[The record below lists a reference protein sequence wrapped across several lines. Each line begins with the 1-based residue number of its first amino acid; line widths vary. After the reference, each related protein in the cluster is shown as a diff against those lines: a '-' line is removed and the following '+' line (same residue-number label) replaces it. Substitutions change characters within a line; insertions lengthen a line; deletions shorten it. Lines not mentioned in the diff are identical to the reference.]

1 MAGYRKRQNE
11 FMESILRNW
20 YGKQE
25 GEAEMV
31 RYTPQTAS
39 IAESLDKVV
48 NGILPPWEMKVQ
60 QVKEQWNEIAGPEN
74 ARRCSPAFLNNGIFY
89 IEVTHPAYRVAL
101 DVPAIRNRFKDR
113 IVAIIGSN
121 LCQDIKFIAGGRS
134 LPRKK

>member
-1 MAGYRKRQNE
+1 
-11 FMESILRNW
+11 MESILRNW
-20 YGKQE
+20 YGRKE
-25 GEAEMV
+25 GEAEMI
-31 RYTPQTAS
+31 RYTPPTAS
-39 IAESLDKVV
+39 IAQSLDKVV
-48 NGILPPWEMKVQ
+48 SGLLPPWEMKVQ

-101 DVPAIRNRFKDR
+101 EVPAIRNRFKDR
-113 IVAIIGSN
+113 IIAIIGSN

>member
-1 MAGYRKRQNE
+1 
-11 FMESILRNW
+11 MESILRSW
-20 YGKQE
+20 YGRKE
-25 GEAEMV
+25 GEAEMI
-31 RYTPQTAS
+31 RYTPQTAG

-48 NGILPPWEMKVQ
+48 SSLLPPWEMKVQ
-60 QVKEQWNEIAGPEN
+60 QVREQWDEIAGREN

-89 IEVTHPAYRVAL
+89 IEVSHPAYRVAL
-101 DVPAIRNRFKDR
+101 EVPAIRNRFKER